1 MKLLSKREAE
11 LKDLENSQPIHME
24 KNETTMGMFKL
35 LLDRKINVDQPS
47 QQKSELFSKTIEEW
61 LGRQLREPQDCRSGI
76 DLEYKGL

>member
-47 QQKSELFSKTIEEW
+47 Q
-61 LGRQLREPQDCRSGI
+61 
-76 DLEYKGL
+76 